1 MRTRVQP
8 ILNIFIVCL
17 VFGMTGCK
25 SKKTLQST
33 DVKESKDHSEVL
45 KDVQKTQLSYKT
57 LSAKTTLEILRP
69 NSKSSIS
76 SGAALRIVKDKGIL
90 ISIRPFMG
98 IEVAKLVVSQDS
110 VLIVDR
116 MNKQYLH
123 ESIDDLKKTKQ
134 VDFNYYNLESLLS
147 NRLFYPGK
155 QDVTMVD
162 YPKFMVSKSEGTY
175 LVVTKDASDILY
187 NFAIDGNNHIISTLI
202 YGEKKNYTLQ
212 CSYNKFIIDQEQS
225 YPTEIGFKIGIKD
238 KRLDVKLSYSK
249 LDIDK
254 DVEIDYSVPNKYKK
268 VSLDEVFSL
277 LSKKL

>member
-1 MRTRVQP
+1 MRTKTQP
-8 ILNIFIVCL
+8 ILTILTVCL
-17 VFGMTGCK
+17 VFGMTACK
-25 SKKTLQST
+25 SKKALQST
-33 DVKESKDHSEVL
+33 DVKTSKAHSEVL
-45 KDVQKTQLSYKT
+45 RDVQKTQLSFTT

-69 NSKSSIS
+69 NSKSSLS
-76 SGAALRIVKDKGIL
+76 SGAALRIVKGKGIL

-98 IEVAKLVVSQDS
+98 IEVAKLVVSRDS

-123 ESIDDLKKTKQ
+123 ESIEDLKSSKQ
-134 VDFNYYNLESLLS
+134 IDFNYYNLESLLS

-155 QDVTMVD
+155 QEVAPAD
-162 YPKFMVSKSEGTY
+162 YSKFMITQSDGSY
-175 LVVTKDASDILY
+175 LAVTKDATDILY
-187 NFAIDGNNHIISTLI
+187 NFAVDGNNHIISTLI

-212 CSYNKFIIDQEQS
+212 CSYDKFIVDRQQS
-225 YPTEIGFKIGIKD
+225 YPTELAFKIGIKD
-238 KRLDVKLSYSK
+238 KRMDVKLSYSK

>member
-1 MRTRVQP
+1 MRTRIQP
-8 ILNIFIVCL
+8 IINICILCL
-17 VFGMTGCK
+17 VFGVTGCR
-25 SKKTLQST
+25 SKKALQST
-33 DVKESKDHSEVL
+33 DVEENKAHSEVL
-45 KDVQKTQLSYKT
+45 GDVQKTQLAYKT
-57 LSAKTTLEILRP
+57 LSAKATLEILRP
-69 NSKSSIS
+69 NAKSSMS

-98 IEVAKLVVSQDS
+98 IEVVKLVVSRDS

-155 QDVTMVD
+155 QDVALSD
-162 YPKFMVSKSEGTY
+162 YPKFMVSKSDGSY
-175 LVVTKDASDILY
+175 LVVTKDASDVLY

-202 YGEKKNYTLQ
+202 YGEKKSYTLQ
-212 CSYNKFIIDQEQS
+212 CSYGKFIVDQQQS
-225 YPTEIGFKIGIKD
+225 YPTELGFKIGIKD
-238 KRLDVKLSYSK
+238 KRMDVRLSYSK

-268 VSLDEVFSL
+268 VTLDEVFSL